1 MILFLSMGSQVF
13 FAGSDNIGGF
23 SWDEGTVGV
32 GNETSE
38 SWSVVWG
45 NGGSWAN
52 ERSSMS
58 GQVCGTGSNNISGI
72 SWDYGTVGVSYKSWG
87 IWVSSPSGV
96 CSGVSWVS
104 VSGISSIS
112 VVGTGISV
120 PQTVVGTT
128 IKTTIIST
136 IGKSLSGKV
145 SLFGSEN
152 LWGLSWGY
160 CTIGVGD
167 ELSAGN
173 SDTCEENLK
182 LYLKLNYKIKDAEMN
197 IRPR

>member
-32 GNETSE
+32 GNESSE

-52 ERSSMS
+52 KWSSMGS
-58 GQVCGTGSNNISGI
+58 QVFGTGSNNISGF
-72 SWDYGTVGVSYKSWG
+72 SWDYGTVGVSYECWG
-87 IWVSSPSGV
+87 IWVSSPSSV
-96 CSGVSWVS
+96 SVSWVS
-104 VSGISSIS
+104 SISVSSIS
-112 VVGTGISV
+112 VVGTVCTGISV

-145 SLFGSEN
+145 SLFGGED
-152 LWGLSWGY
+152 LWCLSWGY
-160 CTIGVGD
+160 CTVGVGD

-182 LYLKLNYKIKDAEMN
+182 LYFKLNYKIEVTLK
-197 IRPR
+197 